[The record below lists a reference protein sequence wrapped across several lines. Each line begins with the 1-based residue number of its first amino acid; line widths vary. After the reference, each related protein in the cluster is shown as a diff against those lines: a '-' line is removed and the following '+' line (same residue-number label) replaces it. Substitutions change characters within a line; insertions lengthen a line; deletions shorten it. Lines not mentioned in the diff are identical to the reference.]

1 MEQIDAKS
9 VRFLNAV
16 RYEGGTA
23 SISRIRTLSGL
34 NRNEA
39 NYRFGKLEDIGLID
53 VTDEP
58 SPGDLEDRKV
68 SHLTGKARR
77 ELERGLGS
85 ATTAGLTISDEPE
98 ATEVSR
104 ERFREMEDEMEAM
117 RESIQASATE
127 QREVRNLRERVDD
140 LEEYVYE
147 WHESAEEYLTA
158 IRTVVEMYLPIDDI
172 SHVKNEEN

>member
-9 VRFLNAV
+9 VKFLNAV

-23 SISRIRTLSGL
+23 SISRIRSLSGL

-39 NYRFGKLEDIGLID
+39 NYRFTKLEDLGLID
-53 VTDEP
+53 VTTEP
-58 SPGDLEDRKV
+58 SPGNLEDRKV
-68 SHLTGKARR
+68 AHLTGQARQV
-77 ELERGLGS
+77 LERGIGS
-85 ATTAGLTISDEPE
+85 ATTAGLTISDEPD

-104 ERFREMEDEMEAM
+104 ERFREMEREMEAM
-117 RESIQASATE
+117 RESLQASTTE

-140 LEEYVYE
+140 LEEYVYD

-158 IRTVVEMYLPIDDI
+158 IRTVVETYLPIDDI
-172 SHVKNEEN
+172 SRVNDDL